1 MKTLG
6 VILMVTGLLISI
18 IGHAQYADVMCYCP
32 AQIEGKPFNCGCGE
46 GLEQTIGHIA
56 IFVGFAITGGGIV
69 LFAFG
74 WRKQQSL
81 AGAKR

>member
-6 VILMVTGLLISI
+6 VILIVTGLLISI
-18 IGHAQYADVMCYCP
+18 IGYAQYADVACYCP

-46 GLEQTIGHIA
+46 GLEQTMGHIA
-56 IFVGFAITGGGIV
+56 AYVGLAIVAGGII
-69 LFAFG
+69 LFVVG

-81 AGAKR
+81 EGVEQ